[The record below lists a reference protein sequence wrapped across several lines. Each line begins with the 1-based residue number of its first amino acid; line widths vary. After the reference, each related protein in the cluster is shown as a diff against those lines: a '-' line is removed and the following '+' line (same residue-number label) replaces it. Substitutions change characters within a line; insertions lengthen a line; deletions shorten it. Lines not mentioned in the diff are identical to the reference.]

1 MINRQ
6 MITQKIHTAGFAAS
20 PVFTE
25 GSGSTIGVGVAEGIG
40 VVDGVGII
48 VI

>member
-1 MINRQ
+1 MMNRQ
-6 MITQKIHTAGFAAS
+6 MITKKIHTAGFAAS
-20 PVFTE
+20 PVFTG
-25 GSGSTIGVGVAEGIG
+25 GSGSTIGVTEGIG